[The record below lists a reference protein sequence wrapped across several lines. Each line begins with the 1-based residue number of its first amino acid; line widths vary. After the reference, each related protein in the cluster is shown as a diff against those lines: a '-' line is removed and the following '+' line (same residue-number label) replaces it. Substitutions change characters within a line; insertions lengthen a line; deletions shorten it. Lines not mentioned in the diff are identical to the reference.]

1 MQTHSNRHALVLVCT
16 MFFGGAALAHTD
28 ADEAIPDAPGV
39 KASLAAAVS
48 SLSAKDKLPSQ
59 AMPGYLIKG
68 DVGIDRRGAQ
78 LEHGV
83 AQLGYRFD
91 QTLGAQLAIGAHG
104 KDPLHVEA
112 AWLQARGFSRSM
124 DWTVGVGRQRP
135 SLGKVMTR
143 TGHLDS
149 FGLMPLAKQALTDGD
164 WIEDGLEASLKRQ
177 MAGLDWTLDAGV
189 WRGRSFPGGAAS
201 SANPAVH
208 LGAVGHHDAGEWA
221 VDAFVAQLK
230 PQARGSRIFN
240 ATGAHTHAA
249 PVCDASLNGVVCFEG
264 RSRLLGVS
272 AQWEGRTLP
281 VTVTGAMLWRNEQ
294 GSLISRNGQGQYDG
308 RNRGE
313 WLQAVWRMAPAWD
326 VGVRLERLK
335 ADQSLMGAGASLVAS
350 EGGFGN
356 YSRLQRQIA
365 MAGYALAPWADL
377 RLELGRDSASV
388 TAARFAALRLVLQ
401 WDRSFSK

>member
-1 MQTHSNRHALVLVCT
+1 MQILSNSLILACAATV
-16 MFFGGAALAHTD
+16 GSAALAHTD
-28 ADEAIPDAPGV
+28 ANEAIPDALGV
-39 KASLAAAVS
+39 KTSLAAAVS

-59 AMPGYLIKG
+59 AMPGYLVKG
-68 DVGIDRRGAQ
+68 DVGIDRRGTQ

-83 AQLGYRFD
+83 AQLGYRLN

-104 KDPLHVEA
+104 SDPVHVEA
-112 AWLQARGFSRSM
+112 AWLQARGFSPAL
-124 DWTVGVGRQRP
+124 DWTVGAGRQRP

-143 TGHLDS
+143 SGHLDR

-164 WIEDGLEASLKRQ
+164 WIDDGAELSVKRQ
-177 MAGLDWTLDAGV
+177 AAGVDWTVDAGV

-230 PQARGSRIFN
+230 PQARGSRIFS

-249 PVCDASLNGVVCFEG
+249 PVCDASLNGVVCFDG
-264 RSRLLGVS
+264 RSRLSGIS

-281 VTVTGAMLWRNEQ
+281 ITLTGAMLWRTEH
-294 GSLISRNGQGQYDG
+294 GALASRNGLGQYDG

-313 WLQAVWRMAPAWD
+313 WLQGVWRMSPAWEA
-326 VGVRLERLK
+326 GVRLERLK
-335 ADQSLMGAGASLVAS
+335 ANQSLVGAGASLVAA
-350 EGGFGN
+350 EAGFGS
-356 YSRLQRQIA
+356 YSRLQRQTV
-365 MAGYALAPWADL
+365 MAGYKLSPWADL
-377 RLELGRDSASV
+377 RLEAGRDASNTV
-388 TAARFAALRLVLQ
+388 ATRFVALRLVMQ
-401 WDRSFSK
+401 WDRIFSK